1 MGAALST
8 AGFRVGG
15 EGLHHRPARAASLGV
30 RSVKVAACGQVFAA
44 DEDQKDVFMER
55 YGFGVVGAGIMGR
68 RMIAALQQHPRC
80 RVAALWDPDPAALG
94 DAAALAPDARRA
106 DSLAALLQTDGV
118 DAVYIAS
125 PPAFHLAGV
134 RAVLAAGRAVLCE
147 KPLPHRLDEALA
159 LRDAVA
165 AAGLPFAVNFPFARA
180 AAARRLVE
188 LVQSG
193 ALGETEQV
201 TLTLRFATWPRAWQ
215 AGAQPWLA
223 GPAEGGFSREV
234 LSHFV
239 FLANRLFGPGQ
250 VDSVQLERAPGQ
262 TETRLRARLVHGAVS
277 VVVDAAVE
285 GEVVDHNR
293 FEVVGRHDRAA
304 LTSWYCLEHAGR
316 TSARVDPSASTL
328 DGFTDLLDGRADA
341 GLATVDEAMAV
352 VRTVEALLAG

>member
-1 MGAALST
+1 M
-8 AGFRVGG
+8 
-15 EGLHHRPARAASLGV
+15 
-30 RSVKVAACGQVFAA
+30 K
-44 DEDQKDVFMER
+44 R
-55 YGFGVVGAGIMGR
+55 YGFGVLGVGIMGR
-68 RMIAALQQHPRC
+68 RMLAALQQHPRC
-80 RVAALWDPDPAALG
+80 QVAALWDPDPVALQA
-94 DAAALAPDARRA
+94 AAALAPDARRA
-106 DSLAALLQTDGV
+106 DSLAALVQADEV

-134 RAVLAAGRAVLCE
+134 QAVLAAGRAVLCE
-147 KPLPHRLDEALA
+147 KPLTHRLAEALV

-165 AAGLPFAVNFPFARA
+165 ASGLPFAVNFPFARA
-180 AAARRLVE
+180 EAARRLVD

-193 ALGETEQV
+193 QLGVIEQV

-250 VDSVQLERAPGQ
+250 VEGVQLKRAPGQ
-262 TETRLRARLVHGAVS
+262 TETRLQARLVHGAVT
-277 VVVDAAVE
+277 VWVDAAVE
-285 GEVVDHNR
+285 GELVDHNR
-293 FEVVGRHDRAA
+293 FELVGSRDRAA
-304 LTSWYCLEHAGR
+304 LTSWYCLEHAGQ

-328 DGFTDLLDGRADA
+328 DGFTALLDGRSDA
-341 GLATVDEAMAV
+341 GLATVDEAVAV